1 MDHSSH
7 LIMIARLQIKFSVK
21 LKGIKSARLAQRLSV
36 FLKMKK
42 EGKPHQEEVK
52 GDIFHCRTK
61 VPFMRQLGRIQEHP
75 Q

>member
-1 MDHSSH
+1 VS
-7 LIMIARLQIKFSVK
+7 
-21 LKGIKSARLAQRLSV
+21 LAESV

-61 VPFMRQLGRIQEHP
+61 VPFMGQLGRIQEHP
-75 Q
+75 QRGEDVGFSHHPLSDFLTLK